1 LAPALEP
8 LTHGLWAATAPA
20 APLTVAL
27 SGDLRA
33 DVAVVGAGY
42 TGLSAAL
49 TLAEAGAKVVVI
61 EAREIGFGG
70 AGRNVGLVNAGMW
83 VMPDEL
89 PKVLGPV
96 HGERLLQVLGNG
108 PAEVFARVDKHAIA
122 CELRREGT
130 LHCAVGEAGVR
141 ELRDRAQQWQA
152 RGADV
157 SLLDAAET
165 QRMVGTDAYPMALL
179 DRRAG
184 VIQPLAY
191 VRGLATAAVAAGVD
205 IRSESPVEQIEVAG
219 DQWRVTTTGGS
230 VTAPKVIMATDA
242 YTKGPWEIIRKEQVW
257 LPYFNCATTPLSDD
271 ILRHILP
278 EGQGAWDTA
287 EVLSSFRMDA
297 AGRLVFGS
305 VGALRG
311 PAQGVHSGWGQRAMT
326 RLFPA
331 LKGIGFEHEWY
342 GWIGMT
348 DDNLPRFH
356 RFADGVVGVSGYNG
370 RGIAPGTVMG
380 RILAE
385 HVLGALSEDDLPLP
399 VTTPQ
404 EAKHRGAK
412 EVYYEAGA
420 AVLHAVEHRF

>member
-1 LAPALEP
+1 MSPSLEP

-20 APLTVAL
+20 APPTVGLCA
-27 SGDLRA
+27 DIHA

-49 TLAEAGAKVVVI
+49 TLAEAGARVVVI

-89 PKVLGPV
+89 PNVLGPA
-96 HGERLLQVLGNG
+96 HGERLLEVLANG

-141 ELRDRAQQWQA
+141 ELRARAEQWQA

-157 SLLDAAET
+157 RLLDARET
-165 QRMVGTDAYPMALL
+165 RRLVGTDAYPMALL

-205 IRSESPVEQIEVAG
+205 IYSESPVDQLEAAG
-219 DQWRVTTTGGS
+219 DQWRVKTTVGS
-230 VTAPKVIMATDA
+230 VTAPRVIMATDA
-242 YTKGPWEIIRKEQVW
+242 YTKGPWEIIRKEQVY
-257 LPYFNCATTPLSDD
+257 LPYFNCATTQLPPDVLS
-271 ILRHILP
+271 HILP
-278 EGQGAWDTA
+278 EGHGAWDTA

-331 LKGIGFEHEWY
+331 LKGVGFEHEWY
-342 GWIGMT
+342 GFIGMT

-356 RFADGVVGVSGYNG
+356 RFAAGVVGVSGYNG

-385 HVLGALSEDDLPLP
+385 HVLGKLCEEELPLP

-404 EAKHRGAK
+404 EAKHRAAK